1 MVANKIKEG
10 FMSEIGLSVIATPP
24 NFLVE
29 GKPYDVLQLRLQL
42 TDEQIQHGTEER
54 DVKVGIQI

>member
-1 MVANKIKEG
+1 
-10 FMSEIGLSVIATPP
+10 MSEIGLSVIATPP